1 MDKDSYK
8 KDMATLQ
15 ATFDLINQ
23 SKEEIHCLTLMT
35 GLITWSMA

>member
-8 KDMATLQ
+8 NDMATLQ

-23 SKEEIHCLTLMT
+23 SKEEIHAKQVN
-35 GLITWSMA
+35 I